1 MNQIQSK
8 YSLTS
13 LLIAMD
19 IIRDK
24 YWRIICEKAK
34 MVSKL
39 ISTGSKHFVSWSGN
53 IDFYINSRQIQWE
66 LCQIDT
72 KILSLLLVD
81 QHFVISINNRIFH
94 ESCSTLKRLWLLPNL
109 VLQVV
114 RTIILVFSFL
124 KCYYKMNYTV
134 AIWTL
139 SKTKSCQNIALMIKW
154 TSPLFKH

>member
-124 KCYYKMNYTV
+124 KFYYKMNYTV
-134 AIWTL
+134 AIWNL

>member
-66 LCQIDT
+66 LCQIYT
-72 KILSLLLVD
+72 KILSLLDD
-81 QHFVISINNRIFH
+81 QHFVISINNLIFH
-94 ESCSTLKRLWLLPNL
+94 ESCSTLKILWLLPNL

-124 KCYYKMNYTV
+124 KFYYKMNYTV
-134 AIWTL
+134 AIWNL

>member
-39 ISTGSKHFVSWSGN
+39 ISTGSKHFVSWSEN

-114 RTIILVFSFL
+114 RTIILVFSFS
-124 KCYYKMNYTV
+124 KFYYKMNYTV
-134 AIWTL
+134 AIWNL
-139 SKTKSCQNIALMIKW
+139 SKTNSCQNIALMIKW

>member
-81 QHFVISINNRIFH
+81 QHFVISINNLIFH
-94 ESCSTLKRLWLLPNL
+94 ESCSTLKILWLLPNL
-109 VLQVV
+109 VLQVA
-114 RTIILVFSFL
+114 RTIILVFSFS
-124 KCYYKMNYTV
+124 KFYYKMNYTV
-134 AIWTL
+134 AIWNL
-139 SKTKSCQNIALMIKW
+139 SKTKSCQNIALVIKW

>member
-66 LCQIDT
+66 LCWIDT

-81 QHFVISINNRIFH
+81 QHFVISINNLIFH
-94 ESCSTLKRLWLLPNL
+94 ESCSTLKILWLLPNL

-124 KCYYKMNYTV
+124 KFYYKMNYTV
-134 AIWTL
+134 AIWNL
-139 SKTKSCQNIALMIKW
+139 SKTKSCQNIALVIKW

>member
-66 LCQIDT
+66 LCWIDT

-114 RTIILVFSFL
+114 RTILLVFSFL
-124 KCYYKMNYTV
+124 KFYYKMNYTV
-134 AIWTL
+134 AIWNL
-139 SKTKSCQNIALMIKW
+139 SKTKSCQNIALVIKW

>member
-1 MNQIQSK
+1 MLCIVCFLLCKVNVKVNQIQSK

-39 ISTGSKHFVSWSGN
+39 ISTGSKHFVSWSRN

-66 LCQIDT
+66 LCQIYT
-72 KILSLLLVD
+72 KILSLLDD
-81 QHFVISINNRIFH
+81 QHFVISINNLIFH
-94 ESCSTLKRLWLLPNL
+94 ESCSTLKILLLLRNL
-109 VLQVV
+109 ALQVV
-114 RTIILVFSFL
+114 KTIILVFSF
-124 KCYYKMNYTV
+124 
-134 AIWTL
+134 
-139 SKTKSCQNIALMIKW
+139 
-154 TSPLFKH
+154 

>member
-81 QHFVISINNRIFH
+81 QHFVISINNLIFH

-124 KCYYKMNYTV
+124 KFYYKMNYTV
-134 AIWTL
+134 AIWNL

>member
-114 RTIILVFSFL
+114 RTILLVFSFL
-124 KCYYKMNYTV
+124 KFYYKMNYTV
-134 AIWTL
+134 AIWNL

>member
-24 YWRIICEKAK
+24 YWSIICEKAK

-124 KCYYKMNYTV
+124 KFYYKMNYTV
-134 AIWTL
+134 AIWNL

>member
-134 AIWTL
+134 AIWNL
-139 SKTKSCQNIALMIKW
+139 SKTKSCQNIALMIK
-154 TSPLFKH
+154 